1 MLQVQG
7 LTLAYGEHTVV
18 RELSLQAAE
27 GEVLCVLGPSG
38 CGKSTL
44 LRSIAGLEPPVT
56 GTIHL
61 DGRDLSGVR
70 PDRRGVGLMFQDH
83 ALFPHRTVGDNVG
96 FGPRMHGTSSID
108 TALRV
113 GETLALVGLTGME
126 DRRVTE
132 LSGGE
137 RQRVALARSI
147 APRPRLLMLDEPL
160 GSLDRALQ
168 SRLLDELPDVFAELG
183 TTVLY
188 VTHDQQE
195 ALSLADRVAVMK
207 DGRIEQLGTPD
218 ELWRGPRTAFVA
230 RFLGLHHILDVR
242 IEDGRAGSPWGPIP
256 VPTAADGSCQVLL
269 LPDALRLV
277 DERGPLRED
286 ELEIIGEVVAR
297 RFAGDHVR
305 LVVQPR
311 RGPTLTVPVW
321 HGTAPAPQQAVR
333 LALDPA
339 AVHLLSPD
347 ETPHPLPD
355 TARDT
360 ERMSSTRPTDQL
372 RGSPR

>member
-1 MLQVQG
+1 MLQIDG
-7 LTLAYGEHTVV
+7 LTLAYDDHVVV
-18 RELSLQAAE
+18 RDLSLRAAE

-44 LRSIAGLEPPVT
+44 LRAIAGLEPPVT
-56 GTIHL
+56 GSIRL
-61 DGRDLSGVR
+61 DGRDLAGLR
-70 PDRRGVGLMFQDH
+70 PDQRGVGLMFQDH

-96 FGPRMHGTSSID
+96 FGPRMHGMSARD
-108 TALRV
+108 TAARIR
-113 GETLALVGLTGME
+113 ETLALVGLAGMH

-137 RQRVALARSI
+137 RQRVALARGI

-168 SRLLDELPDVFAELG
+168 SRLLEELPRVFAELG

-195 ALSLADRVAVMK
+195 ALSLADRVAVM
-207 DGRIEQLGTPD
+207 QAGTLQQVGAPD

-230 RFLGLHHILDVR
+230 RFLGLHHILDVQV
-242 IEDGRAGSPWGPIP
+242 EDGHARTPWGSVP
-256 VPTAADGSCQVLL
+256 VRGVADGPRQLVL
-269 LPDALRLV
+269 LPDALRV
-277 DERGPLRED
+277 AD
-286 ELEIIGEVVAR
+286 ELLPVHVGEREIVGKVSAR

-305 LVVQPR
+305 VTVQPHS
-311 RGPTLTVPVW
+311 GPALTVPVW
-321 HGTAPAPQQAVR
+321 RGEAPGRHQPIR

-339 AVHLLSPD
+339 AVHVFSPEERPD
-347 ETPHPLPD
+347 RSPQQEPEPSLPG
-355 TARDT
+355 RD
-360 ERMSSTRPTDQL
+360 RP
-372 RGSPR
+372 